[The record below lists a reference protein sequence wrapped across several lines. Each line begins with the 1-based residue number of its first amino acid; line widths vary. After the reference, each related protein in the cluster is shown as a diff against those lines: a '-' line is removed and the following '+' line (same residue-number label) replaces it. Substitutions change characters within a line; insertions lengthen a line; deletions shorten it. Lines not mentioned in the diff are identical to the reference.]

1 MFRDVPTEEELFAD
15 DDAGPTTPL
24 MRRGTNLPEG
34 DEGFG
39 ATLRSL
45 FSSNAPSERHSRH
58 APLTKIAW
66 CTSPLCILPAVEL
79 QWFPPVQVRSFP
91 FDAGHQWRGNAGVLA
106 NMCFSCLCS
115 ALLQGMP
122 MP

>member
-1 MFRDVPTEEELFAD
+1 MVCIDFYGLKIVSWELQVFRDVPTEEELFAD

-24 MRRGTNLPEG
+24 MRRGTNLPDE

-58 APLTKIAW
+58 APWSIKA
-66 CTSPLCILPAVEL
+66 
-79 QWFPPVQVRSFP
+79 
-91 FDAGHQWRGNAGVLA
+91 
-106 NMCFSCLCS
+106 
-115 ALLQGMP
+115 
-122 MP
+122 

>member
-1 MFRDVPTEEELFAD
+1 MVCIESCFQDDLSVTQVFRDVPTEEELFAD

-58 APLTKIAW
+58 AP
-66 CTSPLCILPAVEL
+66 C
-79 QWFPPVQVRSFP
+79 QY
-91 FDAGHQWRGNAGVLA
+91 
-106 NMCFSCLCS
+106 
-115 ALLQGMP
+115 
-122 MP
+122 